1 LAFAQSDV
9 FVEGDER
16 FGVWLTMARLD
27 ACALQRIRRGKAVL
41 PGKATE
47 QGGEA
52 PEETPEEAKADE
64 AKGGPAS
71 A

>member
-1 LAFAQSDV
+1 
-9 FVEGDER
+9 
-16 FGVWLTMARLD
+16 MARLD